1 MKKTLKLDFYKI
13 SDELLEE
20 FIAHLAKH
28 GVKLSDV
35 IERLILTIVEGKA
48 QEQAIDWNYANNRE
62 LMQLTFKKFVLE
74 DFPSALKT
82 WENFKSDTFP
92 YNKDFIKSTQNALAK
107 WIPHTDEQRI
117 IKSWFMRLD
126 PENTKGK
133 IESYNLF
140 SLDPVPKE

>member
-20 FIAHLAKH
+20 FQAHLAKH

-92 YNKDFIKSTQNALAK
+92 YNKDFIKSTQNAWAK
-107 WIPHTDEQRI
+107 WIPETRDQRI
-117 IKSWFMRLD
+117 VKKWFMRLD
-126 PENTKGK
+126 PENTKGE
-133 IESYNLF
+133 IESYDLF
-140 SLDPVPKE
+140 SFENDPK

>member
-20 FIAHLAKH
+20 FQAHLAKH

-48 QEQAIDWNYANNRE
+48 QEQAIDWNYAINRE

-92 YNKDFIKSTQNALAK
+92 YNKDFIKSTQNAWAK
-107 WIPHTDEQRI
+107 WIPETRDQRI
-117 IKSWFMRLD
+117 VKKWFMRLD
-126 PENTKGK
+126 PENTKGE
-133 IESYNLF
+133 IESYDLF
-140 SLDPVPKE
+140 SLENDPK